1 MPNEEVNHTVDTS
14 GQACPVPVLLTR
26 RGLKRIESG
35 EILEV
40 VGDFP
45 PAKKNIQDYA
55 NKHGHEVVDV
65 IDDEHA
71 YRIYIKKG
79 N

>member
-1 MPNEEVNHTVDTS
+1 MHNAETQIDTT

-26 RGLKRIESG
+26 RGLKKIRSG

-40 VGDFP
+40 IGDFF

-55 NKHGHEVVDV
+55 EKHGHEV
-65 IDDEHA
+65 IEIIEPDDNGI
-71 YRIYIKKG
+71 YKLYIKKG
-79 N
+79 

>member
-1 MPNEEVNHTVDTS
+1 MLTADSKVDTI

-26 RGLKRIESG
+26 RGLKGIESG

-40 VGDFP
+40 IGDFF

-55 NKHGHEVVDV
+55 EKHGHEIIEV
-65 IDDEHA
+65 IEPDEGG
-71 YRIYIKKG
+71 IYKIFIKKG
-79 N
+79 